1 MRRFPTAGPVAPA
14 DHYHLPPLSRIGRD
28 RVLDEAEWGQYF
40 VVYGPPQTGK
50 TTTLIAL
57 RDLLNE
63 RGYRCVYA
71 SFRGT
76 HPDSDD
82 LGAAMAA
89 VLERLASEA
98 RATLGD
104 DFLARESPGI
114 LDGKSETL
122 AFYLAV
128 HRWAAADPKPLA
140 LLLDDVDSLPGYC
153 FDSLMHQIRA
163 GYENC
168 SPQFP
173 RTMAVCGIRRIEYFA
188 IQREVPFNCVSN
200 AYRIG
205 DFSEDEIRALLGQHT
220 EETGQPFSPEAVEE
234 IRRATA
240 GQPWLVNALADSACF
255 DDPDGQ
261 HRPAAITEEA
271 VTAARERLL
280 RARPLPLRQVA
291 DRLDEESVRQV
302 VEPIF
307 AGERAFCSF
316 EDWTYATAL
325 GLVRPDRPGRLPNP
339 IHCEVLRTTLAA
351 RNADDTIPPPGHS
364 VPPEV
369 PAPSRPAIHR

>member
-14 DHYHLPPLSRIGRD
+14 DHYHLSPLSRIGRD
-28 RVLDEAEWGQYF
+28 RLLDEAEWGQYF
-40 VVYGPPQTGK
+40 VVYGPPQSGK

-98 RATLGD
+98 TATLGD

-140 LLLDDVDSLPGYC
+140 LLLDDVDSLPRQC
-153 FDSLMHQIRA
+153 LDSLLDQIRT
-163 GYENC
+163 GFEEDPPRC
-168 SPQFP
+168 P
-173 RTMAVCGIRRIEYFA
+173 RTMAIGGIRRIDDFA
-188 IQREVPFNCVSN
+188 VRRGVPFNCISK
-200 AYRIG
+200 AYRID
-205 DFSEDEIRALLGQHT
+205 DFSEDEVRALLGQHT

-240 GQPWLVNALADSACF
+240 GQPWLVNALADGACF

-351 RNADDTIPPPGHS
+351 RRAADTLPPPGPS
-364 VPPEV
+364 VPTEV
-369 PAPSRPAIHR
+369 SPPPRPAIHR